1 MHVVGF
7 DRSIGLERL
16 VFRLA
21 CAFWFVLGGV
31 LGRALGLAEARG
43 KQGVVGAPSASVKTS
58 ERTVGGVGGGRDA
71 RSTATSR
78 STRATPMEVEGRG
91 GVDDGDEA
99 ESSFVVVDDEMEDA
113 FVDES
118 EATGGT
124 SAVAAEGVVAEGVV
138 AESVVAESVVAE
150 TVVAEG
156 VVAETVVETTTG
168 APSAFVERAEV
179 EVKADAREEE
189 DFSSAA
195 EDESPNEESDSADTK
210 EKMHFVAEQVFEAT
224 SAVDAAEDERARER
238 AEANRI
244 EWERRAEEL
253 AKQREEARRLKSI
266 AKKERRMK
274 ERSQTFREE
283 AEHRAKEA
291 DSLNQYRVSAQE
303 TLKYEGLYQ
312 IAESGDLRSLL
323 MRLGTHEEGKN
334 IETSY
339 KKALLMF
346 HPDRSA
352 ARGGTLQDNARCEE
366 TFKILQACRKV
377 WENMGKPDKSFTR
390 VQPTHYTHSTHT
402 ARSWSRTSASTYSTS
417 PPNNKGPSNA
427 YQAYKAG
434 QQSADDEARKRE
446 AEANAA
452 FVQKAKQEAN
462 EAEQRMR
469 TEAARRWRELQK
481 MQREKN
487 ERENRAEMNRVDAL
501 EKAREREELRKK
513 LEEIK
518 RSAAFPPNSSPD
530 SESSNA
536 SPSLNRTVSGTKVH
550 FNVKSVVSPAQV
562 VVETVVYG
570 SARSQSSGSPRSPQS
585 KEETLTRL

>member
-1 MHVVGF
+1 MECVGF
-7 DRSIGLERL
+7 ARHSPLVERL

-21 CAFWFVLGGV
+21 CAFWFVVGC
-31 LGRALGLAEARG
+31 ALGHRMGVASGARRARELASARG
-43 KQGVVGAPSASVKTS
+43 ASVRASEKTGGW
-58 ERTVGGVGGGRDA
+58 VGGA
-71 RSTATSR
+71 RSPATSR
-78 STRATPMEVEGRG
+78 STRATPMEVEAIGRG
-91 GVDDGDEA
+91 LEEEDGDEA

-118 EATGGT
+118 GEVDGAF
-124 SAVAAEGVVAEGVV
+124 AAEVVAAEE
-138 AESVVAESVVAE
+138 
-150 TVVAEG
+150 
-156 VVAETVVETTTG
+156 VVETTTG
-168 APSAFVERAEV
+168 APSGFAERVEV
-179 EVKADAREEE
+179 EVKDEYARVEADL
-189 DFSSAA
+189 SSAA

-210 EKMHFVAEQVFEAT
+210 EKLHFVAEQVFEAT
-224 SAVDAAEDERARER
+224 SAVDAAQDERARER
-238 AEANRI
+238 AEANRV

-266 AKKERRMK
+266 AKKERRMM
-274 ERSQTFREE
+274 ERSQTFRAE

-303 TLKYEGLYQ
+303 ALKYEGLYE

-352 ARGGTLQDNARCEE
+352 ARGGTLQENARCEE

-390 VQPTHYTHSTHT
+390 VQPTHFTHSTHT
-402 ARSWSRTSASTYSTS
+402 ARSWSRTSSTPTYSTS
-417 PPNNKGPSNA
+417 PPNNRGPSDA

-452 FVQKAKQEAN
+452 FVQKAKQEAS

-487 ERENRAEMNRVDAL
+487 ERENRAEMNRVDSL

-530 SESSNA
+530 SENSNA
-536 SPSLNRTVSGTKVH
+536 SPGLNRTVSGTKVH
-550 FNVKSVVSPAQV
+550 FNVKPVVSPANV
-562 VVETVVYG
+562 VIEKAVYG
-570 SARSQSSGSPRSPQS
+570 SPHSPATGSPRSPQS